1 MKFLNG
7 GRKWRYSEYFT
18 HSVKEFCRTCQLA
31 QNINNSLDQNVFS
44 GYTAREWF
52 GKIQE
57 GRTNSE
63 PKKAQSR
70 PLKSDLHALRQRL
83 QRNPYIS
90 SAQLAAEHCSKA
102 TALRYLPLSGTKPKK
117 SKWVAHRLSLQNK
130 QKRKKI
136 WLNIASIHRLG
147 HFLPNLITFYEIWF
161 NYDSMC
167 EKWCDRMEKKT
178 LLWPRNRTSMVKS
191 VCYAIFGPGLHLWY
205 GAFFLLT
212 LTSNINTIETS
223 FPSLHTIINNYKI
236 LK

>member
-102 TALRYLPLSGTKPKK
+102 TALRYLPRPGRNPKK
-117 SKWVAHRLSLQNK
+117 SKCFAHPLSLQNK
-130 QKRKKI
+130 EKRKRI
-136 WLNIASIHRLG
+136 CLNNLSICRLD
-147 HFLPNLITFYEIWF
+147 HFLPNRITYDETWV
-161 NYDSMC
+161 NYDDLC
-167 EKWCDRMEKKT
+167 KKWYARMNGGACPGSETEQAWWKA
-178 LLWPRNRTSMVKS
+178 RAMQF
-191 VCYAIFGPGLHLWY
+191 FGPDVELWY
-205 GAFFLLT
+205 GIPSFWHSHQRLT
-212 LTSNINTIETS
+212 L
-223 FPSLHTIINNYKI
+223 
-236 LK
+236 